1 MQTKRERIIFKAM
14 TVFSWQSIYQAY
26 CHCRKSKRGTA
37 NALKFEWALERNIFS
52 LQKELM
58 ERTCSPGLSI
68 CFVVTGPK
76 PREIFA
82 ADFRDRVV
90 HHILV
95 NQLEGIGK
103 RIFVFDSFACRPEKG
118 THLTILVSRI
128 YCNIMIT

>member
-1 MQTKRERIIFKAM
+1 
-14 TVFSWQSIYQAY
+14 
-26 CHCRKSKRGTA
+26 
-37 NALKFEWALERNIFS
+37 
-52 LQKELM
+52 M